1 MTGGTGRATAP
12 TTEPTA
18 EPAAAGPTPAGF
30 LADVE
35 AAPARLADLAAVLR
49 KGSPWP
55 AAVTRAERILLLGMG
70 SSRYAAEAAA
80 LRLRASGLT
89 AVAEPASV
97 AATWPPRPDTAV
109 VAVSASG
116 RSAETLAAAERYAGA
131 GLVALTEDLDS
142 PLAELAGAAVPM
154 LAGRETGG
162 VACRSYRHTLA
173 LLLALRPEDLG
184 GSLGSGGLA
193 DVVDRAA
200 ESTADLL
207 DRRGDWLAD
216 VADRLD
222 GPDGVAVLAP
232 AERRCSA
239 DQSALMIREGPR
251 RQATASETGDWSHVD
266 VYLAKTLDY
275 RALLLPG
282 SAWEAAAMAWLTRR
296 GSTVVP
302 VGAPVEG
309 AGPPVRYRHDDDP
322 GVRLLAEVTVA
333 ELVAARWWSPATEEN
348 T

>member
-173 LLLALRPEDLG
+173 LLLALASPP
-184 GSLGSGGLA
+184 GLA
-193 DVVDRAA
+193 AAVGRAA
-200 ESTADLL
+200 EATADLL
-207 DRRGDWLAD
+207 GRRDAWLPD
-216 VADRLD
+216 VAARLD
-222 GPDGVAVLAP
+222 GPDGIAVLAP

-239 DQSALMIREGPR
+239 EQSALMVREGPR
-251 RQATASETGDWSHVD
+251 RPATASETGDWSHVD

-282 SAWEAAAMAWLTRR
+282 SAWEPETLAWLTKR

-302 VGAPVEG
+302 VGAEVEG
-309 AGPPVRYRHDDDP
+309 AGPAVRYRHDDDP
-322 GVRLLAEVTVA
+322 AVRLLAEVTVA
-333 ELVAARWWSPATEEN
+333 ELVAARWWADQPEAGA
-348 T
+348 

>member
-1 MTGGTGRATAP
+1 V
-12 TTEPTA
+12 TA
-18 EPAAAGPTPAGF
+18 EPSPAGF

-35 AAPARLADLAAVLR
+35 AAPARLADLAAALR
-49 KGSPWP
+49 TGSPWP

-80 LRLRASGLT
+80 LRLRASGVT
-89 AVAEPASV
+89 AVAEAASV
-97 AATWPPRPDTAV
+97 AATWPPRPDTVV

-116 RSAETLAAAERYAGA
+116 RSAETLAAAERYAGPS
-131 GLVALTEDLDS
+131 LVALTEDLDS
-142 PLAELAGAAVPM
+142 PLAALAGVAVPM
-154 LAGRETGG
+154 LAGPETGG

-173 LLLALRPEDLG
+173 LLLAL
-184 GSLGSGGLA
+184 SGQRGLA
-193 DVVDRAA
+193 DAVEKAA

-207 DRRGDWLAD
+207 DRRGEWLAD

-251 RQATASETGDWSHVD
+251 RPATASETGDWSHVD

-282 SAWEAAAMAWLTRR
+282 SAWEAEAMAWLTRR

-309 AGPPVRYRHDDDP
+309 AGPAVRYRHDDDP
-322 GVRLLAEVTVA
+322 GVRLLTEVTVA
-333 ELVAARWWSPATEEN
+333 ELVAARWWSQVPEGAA
-348 T
+348 